1 MTSYDVVTVG
11 AGHAGIESSFAAARL
26 GLDSALLTLDLRAIG
41 RMSCNPAV
49 GGVAKGQLVR
59 EIDALG
65 GAMGRLIDRAG
76 IQFRMLNTSKGPAV
90 WGPRAQAD
98 MDLYSALAADMAAKQ
113 PNLTLVEGELLD
125 FERNED
131 GSFALSLS
139 ENREIRCRALVV
151 TTGTFLAA
159 LMHTGLKR
167 TPGGRIGERAADSL
181 SKALARHGIALRRL
195 KTGTPMRIR
204 TSSLD
209 FDAMEPQS
217 GDAVP
222 FPFSTSTDF
231 ELRNDALCHIVRTS
245 ERTHEILRSGF
256 DRSPL
261 FTGVIKGLG
270 PRYCPSIEDK
280 VNRFPD
286 RTSHQLFV
294 EPEGSDCGR
303 SYVNGFSS
311 SLPAEVQEEAMRT
324 LPGFRDAEILRF
336 GYAVEYDSVRAT
348 QLTPTLEL
356 KAIPGL
362 YFAGQ
367 VNGTSGYEEAAAQG
381 LVAGANAGLKL
392 LGREPLILG
401 RAEAY
406 AGVMADDLTTIDIDE
421 PYRMF
426 TSRAEHRLLL
436 RQDNVE
442 ARLLPLGVRLGLVGE
457 EQRERF
463 LASRERLAAARTAL
477 RATSVA
483 PETINPALEERGEKP
498 ISEKCRLFELARRS
512 DPPMD
517 LMLSLAGAPELTL
530 FEKTELWADELY
542 GGFRERQERAVERQE
557 RAEKLRIPDDVDY
570 VALKTLSIEARQ
582 ALSKARPATMGQA
595 RRVAGVRATDLA
607 ALLYELTRRRDPSAR
622 A

>member
-1 MTSYDVVTVG
+1 MTSFDVVTVG

-26 GLDSALLTLDLRAIG
+26 GLSSALLSFDLGAVG

-65 GAMGRLIDRAG
+65 GMMGRLIDRAG
-76 IQFRMLNTSKGPAV
+76 IQFRMLNSSKGPAV

-98 MDLYSALAADMAAKQ
+98 MDLYSRLAGEAARKE

-131 GSFALSLS
+131 GTFTLSLS
-139 ENREIRCRALVV
+139 ENRELRCRALVI
-151 TTGTFLAA
+151 TAGTFLAA
-159 LMHTGLKR
+159 LMHTGLKK
-167 TPGGRIGERAADSL
+167 TPGGRVGERAADSL
-181 SKALARHGIALRRL
+181 SKAIARHGLALRRL
-195 KTGTPMRIR
+195 KTGTPMRVR
-204 TSSLD
+204 SSSLD
-209 FDAMEPQS
+209 FSQMTRQD
-217 GDAVP
+217 GDERP
-222 FPFSTSTDF
+222 FPFASSTDF
-231 ELRNDALCHIVRTS
+231 ELRNDVPCHIIRTN

-270 PRYCPSIEDK
+270 PRYCPSVEDK

-294 EPEGSDCGR
+294 EPEGADCGR

-348 QLTPTLEL
+348 QLKPTLEA
-356 KAIPGL
+356 KAVPGL
-362 YFAGQ
+362 WFAGQ

-381 LVAGANAGLKL
+381 LLAGANAGLKL
-392 LGREPLILG
+392 LGREPLLL
-401 RAEAY
+401 RRDQAY
-406 AGVMADDLTTIDIDE
+406 AGVMVDDLTSIEIDE

-426 TSRAEHRLLL
+426 TSRAEYRLLL

-442 ARLLPLGVRLGLVGE
+442 ARLLELGAGLGLVGD

-463 LASRERLAAARTAL
+463 LASRGRLRIVREAL
-477 RATSVA
+477 RAASVTPA
-483 PETINPALEERGEKP
+483 EIDPE
-498 ISEKCRLFELARRS
+498 
-512 DPPMD
+512 
-517 LMLSLAGAPELTL
+517 
-530 FEKTELWADELY
+530 
-542 GGFRERQERAVERQE
+542 
-557 RAEKLRIPDDVDY
+557 
-570 VALKTLSIEARQ
+570 
-582 ALSKARPATMGQA
+582 
-595 RRVAGVRATDLA
+595 LA
-607 ALLYELTRRRDPSAR
+607 ALGEAPIPRPCRCMELVRRGNPPLETLLKRADAGVELTSSTGASATASSGPWSGRNATKTWRFRTIWTIPGSSPSRSRPGRPCRRPAPRPWGRRGAWRGSAR
-622 A
+622 PTPRRSSTSSSTGAPAPDSPRKG

>member
-1 MTSYDVVTVG
+1 MTSFDVVTVG

-26 GLDSALLTLDLRAIG
+26 GLSSALLSFDLDAVG

-65 GAMGRLIDRAG
+65 GMMGRLIDRAG
-76 IQFRMLNTSKGPAV
+76 IQFRMLNSSKGPAV

-98 MDLYSALAADMAAKQ
+98 MDLYSRLAGEAARKE

-131 GSFALSLS
+131 GTFTLSLS
-139 ENREIRCRALVV
+139 GNRELRCRALVV
-151 TTGTFLAA
+151 TAGTFLAA
-159 LMHTGLKR
+159 LMHTGLKK

-181 SKALARHGIALRRL
+181 SKAIARHGLALRRL
-195 KTGTPMRIR
+195 KTGTPMRVR
-204 TSSLD
+204 SSSLD
-209 FDAMEPQS
+209 FSQMTRQD
-217 GDAVP
+217 GDERP
-222 FPFSTSTDF
+222 FPFSSSTDF
-231 ELRNDALCHIVRTS
+231 ELRNDVPCHIIRTN

-270 PRYCPSIEDK
+270 PRYCPSVEDK

-294 EPEGSDCGR
+294 EPEGADCGR
-303 SYVNGFSS
+303 SYINGFSS

-348 QLTPTLEL
+348 QLKPTLEA
-356 KAIPGL
+356 KAVPGL
-362 YFAGQ
+362 WFAGQ

-381 LVAGANAGLKL
+381 LLAGANAGLKL
-392 LGREPLILG
+392 LGREPLLL
-401 RAEAY
+401 RRDQAY
-406 AGVMADDLTTIDIDE
+406 AGVMVDDLTSIEIDE

-426 TSRAEHRLLL
+426 TSRAEYRLLL

-442 ARLLPLGVRLGLVGE
+442 ARLLELGAGLGLVGD

-463 LASRERLAAARTAL
+463 LASRGRLRTVREAL
-477 RATSVA
+477 RAASVTPA
-483 PETINPALEERGEKP
+483 EINPELAALGEAPIPRPCRCMELVRRGNPPLETLLKRADAGVELTAQ
-498 ISEKCRLFELARRS
+498 EKC
-512 DPPMD
+512 
-517 LMLSLAGAPELTL
+517 
-530 FEKTELWADELY
+530 ELWADELY
-542 GGFRERQERAVERQE
+542 KGFRDREQRAVERQE
-557 RAEKLRIPDDVDY
+557 RHENLAIPDDLDY
-570 VALKTLSIEARQ
+570 SGLVTLSIEARQ
-582 ALSKARPATMGQA
+582 ALSKARPATLGQA
-595 RRVAGVRATDLA
+595 RRVAGVREADA
-607 ALLYELTRRRDPSAR
+607 SALLYELLHRRPRS
-622 A
+622 